1 MLMKVFMTMLSYS
14 AIAAAVA
21 SSLVEAKF
29 HDDKALALRE
39 GVNKQIIVLHD
50 AKVVVGRKGKCAV
63 ATSFYDGLITGG
75 WAKGT
80 AANYLTTF
88 RDAVSTGK
96 PVTDW
101 NPNRKPVKGA
111 KGSAKAKGSKAF
123 ADLFRPSFNHD
134 GGKTFQ
140 ELCETIENDFNDAKV
155 ETLYK
160 GFVEYFKAQGDEI
173 AE

>member
-1 MLMKVFMTMLSYS
+1 MKVLMTTLSYT

-21 SSLVEAKF
+21 SSLVEAKS

-39 GVNKQIIVLHD
+39 GANKQITVLHE
-50 AKVVVGRKGKCAV
+50 AKVVIGRKGKCSV
-63 ATSFYDGLITGG
+63 ATAFYDGLITGG

-101 NPNRKPVKGA
+101 NPNRKGA
-111 KGSAKAKGSKAF
+111 KGKKNNAKAKGSKAF

-134 GGKTFQ
+134 SGKTFQ
-140 ELCETIENDFNDAKV
+140 ELCEAIENDFNDAKV
-155 ETLYK
+155 DTLYE